1 MTEASVEKKRLDRIK
16 LNILKAEK
24 ENISDRACNAEQ
36 MVDRLRKIIE
46 EEVNKCF

>member
-1 MTEASVEKKRLDRIK
+1 MTETAVEKKRLDRIK
-16 LNILKAEK
+16 LGILKAEK
-24 ENISDRACNAEQ
+24 ENLNDRSCTADQ